1 MQEKIS
7 IVVPIYNVEKELDRC
22 LQSLLRQTY
31 KNIEII
37 LVDDGSPDRCPLLC
51 DEYAQKDS
59 RVRVIHK
66 KNGGLSDARNVG
78 LQATTGEYVL
88 YIDSD
93 DYIDLDSCERFLK
106 ATEQQKVDI
115 VVGSAIMEKSDG
127 SCEKML
133 HTATPSGII
142 YNASEFIEKS
152 IRAYQWYAPACFNM
166 YRRDFLLQNE
176 LFFKVGIYFE
186 DMQMLPRVFLAAQK
200 IACIDGVFYHYVVRE
215 NSIMTSQKDIKKKNN
230 SIQNLREWKEQ
241 FDQVYDE
248 KVKKILYGMLLKCYL
263 HECRIYNITTWEIEG
278 INIKFVMKYSLN
290 FREKLKGVVFT
301 FFPYIF
307 VKVKRGINE

>member
-1 MQEKIS
+1 M
-7 IVVPIYNVEKELDRC
+7 
-22 LQSLLRQTY
+22 
-31 KNIEII
+31 
-37 LVDDGSPDRCPLLC
+37 PLLC

-127 SCEKML
+127 SCEEML

-142 YNASEFIEKS
+142 
-152 IRAYQWYAPACFNM
+152 
-166 YRRDFLLQNE
+166 L
-176 LFFKVGIYFE
+176 
-186 DMQMLPRVFLAAQK
+186 
-200 IACIDGVFYHYVVRE
+200 
-215 NSIMTSQKDIKKKNN
+215 
-230 SIQNLREWKEQ
+230 
-241 FDQVYDE
+241 
-248 KVKKILYGMLLKCYL
+248 
-263 HECRIYNITTWEIEG
+263 
-278 INIKFVMKYSLN
+278 
-290 FREKLKGVVFT
+290 
-301 FFPYIF
+301 
-307 VKVKRGINE
+307 

>member
-127 SCEKML
+127 SCEEML

-186 DMQMLPRVFLAAQK
+186 DMQMLPRVFLSAQK
-200 IACIDGVFYHYVVRE
+200 IACIDGVFYHYVVRD
-215 NSIMTSQKDIKKKNN
+215 NSIMTSKKDIKKQSD

-241 FDQVYDE
+241 FDHVQDAE
-248 KVKKILYGMLLKCYL
+248 LRKILYGMLVKCYL
-263 HECRIYNITTWEIEG
+263 HECRVYGITKWEIDG
-278 INIKFVMKYSLN
+278 VDFKFVVNNSLN
-290 FREKLKGVVFT
+290 FKEKIKGLLFALLPKCYVRV
-301 FFPYIF
+301 
-307 VKVKRGINE
+307 